1 MPCQQTNSPAS
12 LPELRIMKSKEA
24 VSGNLEP
31 QEQVMVAIAD
41 RAIRRMLLVLHMVI
55 LDSLGIKVHVEE
67 NQFSLLILSQK
78 VEGG

>member
-1 MPCQQTNSPAS
+1 
-12 LPELRIMKSKEA
+12 MKSKGA

-78 VEGG
+78 VEGD